1 MAQPD
6 TLSRILDAAEIL
18 FADKGFAE
26 TSLRQITGRA
36 GVNLAAVNYHF
47 GSKKSL
53 IQAVFARFLDP
64 FCQHLTLALDQR
76 DAEQLPPATLEE
88 LMELLIKQCLA
99 IQPRS
104 GQDLSIF
111 MRLLGLSFTQ
121 SQGHL
126 RRFMMERYG
135 QVWNRYMQLLQASL
149 PEMPRVELFWRLQ
162 FMIGTMAFSLS
173 GLKAMREISE
183 ADFSTRV
190 STSQV
195 MRLML
200 PFLAAGVRAPSAG
213 IVFQPVA
220 AVAGDNPA

>member
-1 MAQPD
+1 MSQPD
-6 TLSRILDAAEIL
+6 TVERILDAAETL

-64 FCQHLTLALDQR
+64 FCDNLMQALDQR
-76 DAEQLPPATLEE
+76 DAQKLPAATLEE
-88 LMELLIKQCLA
+88 LLELLIEQSLA
-99 IQPRS
+99 TQPRS

-121 SQGHL
+121 VQGHL
-126 RRFMMERYG
+126 RRFLMERYG
-135 QVWNRYMQLLQASL
+135 RVWQRYMQLLQASL
-149 PEMPRVELFWRLQ
+149 PEMSKAELFWRLQ
-162 FMIGTMAFSLS
+162 FMLGAIAFSLS
-173 GLKAMREISE
+173 GLQAMREISAAE
-183 ADFSTRV
+183 FSARV
-190 STSQV
+190 STVQV
-195 MRLML
+195 MQLML

-213 IVFQPVA
+213 LSFQPMLEQEQPDA
-220 AVAGDNPA
+220 